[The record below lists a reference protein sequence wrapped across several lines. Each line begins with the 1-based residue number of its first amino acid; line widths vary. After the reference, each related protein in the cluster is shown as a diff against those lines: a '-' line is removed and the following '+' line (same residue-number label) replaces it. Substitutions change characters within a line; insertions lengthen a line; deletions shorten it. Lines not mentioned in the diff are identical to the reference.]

1 MSESAGFR
9 CMLNA
14 AVWKEVYFFTK
25 IMGLFGEK
33 IQAWLHSS
41 PMWLSHTNS
50 GTAPRQE
57 RFAQTWCISR
67 CLISQAIASAIGP
80 WAPFALVGF
89 KFMEFYW
96 QVGTSCLQTL
106 SSLISVPWC
115 CGQQLNLAETN
126 QKHSSSLRKCA
137 EFMLNL
143 VTLFFPHCEL
153 YNFSDLR
160 CSIILCISFW
170 MVKLRYSFVQEKIT
184 KYFASFWAKIFLL
197 EKHIILFN
205 SSIVLKVT
213 SA

>member
-1 MSESAGFR
+1 MQQRERKCIF
-9 CMLNA
+9 
-14 AVWKEVYFFTK
+14 
-25 IMGLFGEK
+25 
-33 IQAWLHSS
+33 S
-41 PMWLSHTNS
+41 PRSWDFLGKRYRHGIIALPCGCHTNRV
-50 GTAPRQE
+50 GQLLDKRGLHRPGA
-57 RFAQTWCISR
+57 SR
-67 CLISQAIASAIGP
+67 GASSAKQLSLLLGP

-115 CGQQLNLAETN
+115 YGQQLKLAEIH

-143 VTLFFPHCEL
+143 IMLFFPHCEFC
-153 YNFSDLR
+153 NFCDLGAL
-160 CSIILCISFW
+160 SFYAFSFGWLNQGILLFN
-170 MVKLRYSFVQEKIT
+170 QEKNY
-184 KYFASFWAKIFLL
+184 KKN
-197 EKHIILFN
+197 HIILFY